1 MSDKNDTTQARR
13 RFLKIIGGGT
23 LVVPLVGLS
32 ACSGDKQDTPAAGDA
47 APETADAIEDIAESV
62 ESADAPEGGSEM
74 PELAEDDPQAKALA
88 YTHDAT
94 TVDGDTQPRYE
105 AGQTCAN
112 CALYQGDEADAWAG
126 CSIFPGRLV
135 NGAGWCS
142 VYAPK
147 AG

>member
-1 MSDKNDTTQARR
+1 MSEKHDATESRR
-13 RFLKIIGGGT
+13 RFLKIVGGGT

-32 ACSGDKQDTPAAGDA
+32 ACSGEKQDTPAAVDATPATSDA
-47 APETADAIEDIAESV
+47 ADKAAEAM
-62 ESADAPEGGSEM
+62 ESADAPDTTGDM
-74 PELAEDDPQAKALA
+74 PELAEDNPQAKALA

-94 TVDGDTQPRYE
+94 TVDGDSQPRYKP
-105 AGQTCAN
+105 GQTCAN
-112 CALYQGDEADAWAG
+112 CALYQGGEDDAWAG